1 MRPLKAMLVI
11 GIMVFLTWVSVS
23 TVNAGT
29 YIGDYCWRYE
39 VTHNGDTDTGIIRVA
54 VTDMGNGH
62 YFLNGKVTEEGEP
75 TIQATHGNAEIAN
88 DKVYLTLNTAGAD
101 HEEMC
106 ADTTYIV
113 LDWPS
118 LNGTFEVI
126 GICYKYDSQKIEGEH
141 VGPGTV
147 TFITCP

>member
-11 GIMVFLTWVSVS
+11 VIMVFFTWVSVS

-29 YIGDYCWRYE
+29 YIGDFCWRWE
-39 VTHNGDTDTGIIRVA
+39 ISAEGGTETGIIRVA

-62 YFLNGKVTEEGEP
+62 YFLNGKIIEEDEP
-75 TIQATHGNAEIAN
+75 SIQATHGNAEIAG
-88 DKVYLTLNTAGAD
+88 DKVYMTLNTTEAD

-106 ADTTYIV
+106 AYTIYVV
-113 LDWPS
+113 LNWPS
-118 LNGTFEVI
+118 LNGTFESI
-126 GICYKYDSQKIEGEH
+126 GLCYKYDSQVIVKDY
-141 VGPGTV
+141 VGPETA